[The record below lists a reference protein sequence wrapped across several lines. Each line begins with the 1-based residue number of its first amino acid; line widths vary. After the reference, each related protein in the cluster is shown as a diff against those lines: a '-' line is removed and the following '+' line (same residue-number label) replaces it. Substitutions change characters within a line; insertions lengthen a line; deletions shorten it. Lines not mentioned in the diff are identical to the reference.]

1 MSFLFALSD
10 AEQVKKQA
18 KRDALV
24 AALQEQVLERQA
36 KKEALR
42 AKEITAKPHP
52 KEPLITAPKRRQ
64 RHDSQQQTPMSQNI
78 SKSEQEKEELK
89 LINVL

>member
-36 KKEALR
+36 KKD
-42 AKEITAKPHP
+42 AK
-52 KEPLITAPKRRQ
+52 RQ
-64 RHDSQQQTPMSQNI
+64 RQ
-78 SKSEQEKEELK
+78 
-89 LINVL
+89 